1 MKFRWKSSS
10 ADATDPETSDILSTS
25 PPPHHSPSLYPR
37 SRAEAVS
44 RLKRRQVSSSSLSF
58 SVQLMHLFNLI
69 TDTDQKFFIP
79 FRDERSDILFPR
91 FPTLLLFP
99 SSSKRKMQGLSI
111 WTRMKE
117 KRGEKDQLFVGSS
130 REWLVI
136 RTNRNL
142 KRAII

>member
-79 FRDERSDILFPR
+79 SRDERSDILFPR
-91 FPTLLLFP
+91 FPTLFP

-117 KRGEKDQLFVGSS
+117 KRGEKDRLFVGSRDVES
-130 REWLVI
+130 GL
-136 RTNRNL
+136 
-142 KRAII
+142 